1 MSSSGGHTG
10 TVDDARQRAIEFGR
24 RLREVRE
31 KRSESLRKVERRSGL
46 NSGYL
51 SQLENG
57 KITHPSPSIL
67 QRLRQAMS
75 CGSRICSGGRA
86 TYQARRTR

>member
-1 MSSSGGHTG
+1 M
-10 TVDDARQRAIEFGR
+10 DDHRKRAIEFGR

-31 KRSESLRKVERRSGL
+31 KNGESLRKIEARSGL

-67 QRLRQAMS
+67 QKVAK
-75 CGSRICSGGRA
+75 G
-86 TYQARRTR
+86 